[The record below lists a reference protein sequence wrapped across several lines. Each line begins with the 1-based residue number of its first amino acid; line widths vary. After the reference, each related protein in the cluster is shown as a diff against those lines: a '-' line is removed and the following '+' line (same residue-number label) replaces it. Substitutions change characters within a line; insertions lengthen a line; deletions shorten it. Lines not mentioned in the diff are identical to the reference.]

1 MAASRVGAATGLV
14 RWHRGMTTRSDA
26 MANDRHDPA
35 ANRWFGRR
43 YADLAAAERL
53 AVEHATE
60 RRVLSTDVNAQFSD
74 SLTFGER
81 LADRVAR
88 FGGSWTFILLFAG
101 VLATWA
107 LLNVAMLAH
116 PFDPYPFIFLNLL
129 LSMLAAVQAP
139 VIMMSQNRQATKDR
153 LDAAH
158 DYAVNLKAEMEIMA
172 LHDKLDALRTE
183 QLQQLIEKQED
194 QLPMVQRLLERVD
207 AHPRA
212 P

>member
-1 MAASRVGAATGLV
+1 MA
-14 RWHRGMTTRSDA
+14 D
-26 MANDRHDPA
+26 DRHDSA
-35 ANRWFGRR
+35 AERWFGRHFR
-43 YADLAAAERL
+43 DLAAAERS
-53 AVEHATE
+53 AVEHAAA
-60 RRVLSTDVNAQFSD
+60 RRVLSADTNAAFSE

-88 FGGSWTFILLFAG
+88 FGGSWTFILLFCA
-101 VLATWA
+101 VLATWVV
-107 LLNVAMLAH
+107 LNVAMLAH

-172 LHDKLDALRTE
+172 LHDKLDALRSE
-183 QLQQLIEKQED
+183 QLQLLIQQQND
-194 QLPMVQRLLERVD
+194 QLQLVRRLLERLDGTPGV
-207 AHPRA
+207 
-212 P
+212 